1 MNIGFDGYAIGG
13 LAVGESETQMYSVLD
28 YIDEILPSDKPR
40 YLMGVGYP
48 HQIVEAVKRG
58 IDMFDCVVPSREARH
73 GRLYLWTGKKISL
86 KKKNDKSYYQT
97 INVKAEKFK
106 LDKSPINA
114 KSKIK
119 LLRIY
124 SKAYLRHLF
133 SVEDPLAA
141 RLATLNNIE
150 FYLELMKKIRLVIR
164 NS

>member
-1 MNIGFDGYAIGG
+1 
-13 LAVGESETQMYSVLD
+13 
-28 YIDEILPSDKPR
+28 
-40 YLMGVGYP
+40 
-48 HQIVEAVKRG
+48 
-58 IDMFDCVVPSREARH
+58 VVPSREARH